1 MTHPNSGALRGF
13 CAGCIILLGRWG
25 IIWIYELQDRPRE
38 RWMSFSGLYL
48 TRVWMGSNFS
58 TKLLPSKIRPLAA
71 HVKLTENCQAKCI
84 SCDYWKT
91 RWHDGI
97 KADRAV
103 QLLNEIG
110 AAGIRSLRFTGGE
123 PLLRTDLFEIMRRAD
138 MRPFHE
144 VILQTNGLLIKKM
157 HKEIN
162 ASPITKVCISIDGLE
177 ETNDLIRGIDGY
189 FDLAMQGIKLLRGKK
204 VSIAVTLNRISAKE
218 LGKLAEVAHG
228 VGAEVQYNVLSQS
241 IYFIKDADLDSMW
254 PEGGDVKEIA
264 KFLRQDLKRP
274 EYEVEYVTKYFKRQ
288 LVAEPPCILGYLQM
302 FVLSNGDVMTGCYPL
317 KPVGNILKDKL
328 ETILASEDYVRQCE
342 AMVRRECPGCTC
354 GVESSLAMQNAAS
367 SAFFELG
374 RLTHKQMPVNMGM
387 PAEVASAENA

>member
-1 MTHPNSGALRGF
+1 MAEPSEE
-13 CAGCIILLGRWG
+13 C
-25 IIWIYELQDRPRE
+25 
-38 RWMSFSGLYL
+38 WMSFSGLYL
-48 TRVWMGSNFS
+48 TRVWLGSNFS
-58 TKLLPSKIRPLAA
+58 AKLLPPKIRPLAA

-103 QLLNEIG
+103 ELLNEIG

-123 PLLRTDLFEIMRRAD
+123 PLLRTDLFQIMQRAD
-138 MRPFHE
+138 MRPFTE

-189 FDLAMQGIKLLRGKK
+189 FDLAMQGIKALRGKK

-241 IYFIKDADLDSMW
+241 IYFIKDADMDSMW

-317 KPVGNILKDKL
+317 KPVGNILRDRL

-374 RLTHKQMPVNMGM
+374 RLTRPQLPVNMEM
-387 PAEVASAENA
+387 PAEVAAENA